1 METIEKS
8 LIYKSDLHVFLQKL
22 KKEARH
28 AYAVL
33 TGAPVDYV
41 WIGKSESMDDW
52 YEEKFSIKE
61 FLERYAGFKAHRDQF
76 ELCAKVYY
84 FQEDWKYMPPMCSRI
99 ESMLTGEDTF
109 TLDYKAELSVET
121 ITRELPN
128 ILAYICREAI
138 LANAPLSLVDESV
151 KQQYGFKRTDIEKL
165 RDIVIKCNL
174 NIVKE
179 LRAEYDRLGA
189 IDCVRDFVL

>member
-1 METIEKS
+1 MGTIEQS

-41 WIGKSESMDDW
+41 WICKSESMDDS

-61 FLERYAGFKAHRDQF
+61 FLEQYARFKPNRDQF
-76 ELCAKVYY
+76 EFCVKVYY
-84 FQEDWKYMPPMCSRI
+84 FRDDLKYMTSLCSQI
-99 ESMLTGEDTF
+99 ESMPVGEDTF

-138 LANAPLSLVDESV
+138 LANAPLLLVDESV
-151 KQQYGFKRTDIEKL
+151 KRQYGFKRPDIEKL
-165 RDIVIKCNL
+165 RGIVIKCNQS
-174 NIVKE
+174 IVKE